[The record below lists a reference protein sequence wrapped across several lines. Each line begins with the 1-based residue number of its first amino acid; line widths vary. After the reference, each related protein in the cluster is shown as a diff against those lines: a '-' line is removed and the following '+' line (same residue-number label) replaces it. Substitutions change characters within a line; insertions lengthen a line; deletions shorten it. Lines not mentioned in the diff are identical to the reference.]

1 MHLTPE
7 KERILKGLNAFK
19 AIAKQD
25 LLVAATT
32 ENPEFWQRHAEARR
46 EVYKRYISQIEEIGV
61 DSACAQA
68 LNEYRLLIQSR
79 DDSPE
84 QKGKSEALENFL
96 SLCGFDERTI
106 RQSQRK

>member
-25 LLVAATT
+25 LLVATTT

-46 EVYKRYISQIEEIGV
+46 EIYKKFISQVEEGGV
-61 DSACAQA
+61 DAACAQA
-68 LNEYRLLIQSR
+68 LNEYRLLIQAR
-79 DDSPE
+79 EESPE
-84 QKGKSEALENFL
+84 HKGKLEALENFL

-106 RQSQRK
+106 KQSQRK